1 MPRSPLSS
9 SRPRKSNGLG
19 VRRSLLADAH
29 GISNFRIASTIAFF
43 CCILAFC
50 CETLLCQRAKL
61 PSPRELDKD
70 LQFQRD
76 PSTGILHA
84 VTAANTVTGN
94 TNAGTIRVQ
103 VNLVPITCGVFGAD
117 GIPVRGLSRTDFRI
131 FDNGAEQKI
140 AYFDASEM
148 PASVALLI
156 DASPSV
162 LRESAEMKQAA
173 QAMVQSLSAGDQI
186 AAVDFSEHSYLL
198 LPFSSDR
205 NMLDRAVARVDVRQ
219 LFNDTG
225 GTNIYRAVYAATQL
239 FSGRPGRKAIVL
251 VTDGQDSGLGLTLD
265 PASAYPRAGD
275 PPDRLTFDDVAR
287 ELAARNIQVFAI
299 STENRPKIMTAAWIE
314 SHRTQSLAVP
324 QDREWQIPAYTL
336 YLAELVRRTGGEL
349 YFLNEAKTLAETYQR
364 IATSISTEYVL
375 GFYPAANAE
384 EAGPSDSQ
392 NRAVHSLQVQVISQ
406 PGANVVNRATYL
418 AQ

>member
-1 MPRSPLSS
+1 MARTPLSN
-9 SRPRKSNGLG
+9 SRPRTSTGSG
-19 VRRSLLADAH
+19 VRRSSSGGASRVHSL
-29 GISNFRIASTIAFF
+29 RIGWNIAFF
-43 CCILAFC
+43 CCILTLC
-50 CETLLCQRAKL
+50 WGTLLCQRAKL
-61 PSPRELDKD
+61 PAPRQLDKN
-70 LQFQRD
+70 LKFQRD
-76 PSTGILHA
+76 PSTGILHS
-84 VTAANTVTGN
+84 VTSANTPPVDTS
-94 TNAGTIRVQ
+94 AGTIRVQ

-117 GIPVRGLSRTDFRI
+117 GIPVRGLSRGDFRI
-131 FDNGAEQKI
+131 FDNDAEQKI

-173 QAMVQSLSAGDQI
+173 QAMVQSLSAADQI

-205 NMLDRAVARVDVRQ
+205 NMLDRAIARIDVRQ

-225 GTNIYRAVYAATQL
+225 GTNIYRAVYAASQL
-239 FSGRPGRKAIVL
+239 FDGRTGRKAIVL
-251 VTDGQDSGLGLTLD
+251 LTDGQDSGLGLTLD
-265 PASAYPRAGD
+265 PASAYPSAGD

-299 STENRPKIMTAAWIE
+299 STENRPKIMTPTWID
-314 SHRTQSLAVP
+314 SDRTQSLVVP
-324 QDREWQIPAYTL
+324 QDREWQVPAYTL

-364 IATSISTEYVL
+364 IATSISAEYVL

-384 EAGPSDSQ
+384 KAGASDSQ
-392 NRAVHSLQVQVISQ
+392 NRAVHSLQVQVIGR
-406 PGANVVNRATYL
+406 PGASVVNRATYF